1 MKKRLIVLFLL
12 TAMAAALLAACG
24 GDDSAPITEQTAI
37 SIALEDAGLVK
48 ADVENLHTHVV
59 TWQDIPS
66 YSIHF
71 LHRELEYEYVI
82 DARSGDILYTDTLE

>member
-37 SIALEDAGLVK
+37 SIALEDAGLTKGAV
-48 ADVENLHTHVV
+48 DNLHAHVV
-59 TWQDIPS
+59 TWENTPS

-71 LHRELEYEYVI
+71 LYQELEYEYVI
-82 DARSGDILYTDTLE
+82 DARSGDILFTDTLE